1 MRTAVLAVVVLL
13 LGQGTAVPA
22 GAAAPGC
29 GPASVAVAD
38 RTLYEGTPAAG
49 EPSPAYTTFAFTV
62 SVTAAA
68 GCAPTGSVAYKTEDG
83 SPGATGPAD
92 YVPAAGQLSWTGD
105 SGSRTVAVQVV
116 KDAAREA
123 NEPFL
128 LRLFDPV
135 GLVLVDDL
143 AAGGILDDDGADG
156 PALVVSTDGG
166 KICWRVCAVG
176 VGLGLGGPA
185 KAPVTVHYR
194 TLPLG
199 TGEPAYVP
207 VKDATVTIPSGA
219 SGGSAKVELLEG
231 KPGQGESRFVLELF
245 ATSAG
250 TLGNARAE
258 VTIKP
263 GG

>member
-1 MRTAVLAVVVLL
+1 MRTAALAVVVLL
-13 LGQGTAVPA
+13 LGPGTAVPT
-22 GAAAPGC
+22 GVVAPGC

-49 EPSPAYTTFAFTV
+49 ERSPAYTTFEFTV

-68 GCAPTGSVAYKTEDG
+68 GCVPTGSVSYKTVDG
-83 SPGATGPAD
+83 SLGATSPDD
-92 YVPAAGQLSWTGD
+92 YVPAEGRLSWTGD
-105 SGSRTVAVQVV
+105 SSPRTVAVQVV
-116 KDAAREA
+116 KDAAAEP

-128 LRLFDPV
+128 LGLSDPV
-135 GLVLVDDL
+135 GLVLADDL
-143 AAGGILDDDGADG
+143 ATGGILDDDGG
-156 PALVVSTDGG
+156 VGLPVLVSTDGG
-166 KICWRVCAVG
+166 KICWQVCTVG
-176 VGLGLGGPA
+176 VALGGPA

-207 VKDATVTIPSGA
+207 VKDATVTILPGA
-219 SGGSAKVELLEG
+219 SGGSAVVKLLDA
-231 KPGQGESRFVLELF
+231 KPGQVESRFVLELF
-245 ATSAG
+245 APSAG
-250 TLGNARAE
+250 TLGNARTE

>member
-1 MRTAVLAVVVLL
+1 MRTAVLAAVVLL
-13 LGQGTAVPA
+13 LGPGTAVPT
-22 GAAAPGC
+22 GAVAPGC

-49 EPSPAYTTFAFTV
+49 ERSPAYTTFEFTV

-83 SPGATGPAD
+83 SPGATTPDD
-92 YVPAAGQLSWTGD
+92 YVPAEGRLSWTGD
-105 SGSRTVAVQVV
+105 SSSRTIAVQVV
-116 KDAAREA
+116 KDAAAEP

-128 LRLFDPV
+128 LRLSDPV
-135 GLVLVDDL
+135 GLVLADDL
-143 AAGGILDDDGADG
+143 AAGGILDDDGG
-156 PALVVSTDGG
+156 VGLPIMVSTDGG
-166 KICWRVCAVG
+166 KICWHVCTVG
-176 VGLGLGGPA
+176 VQLGGGPA

-194 TLPLG
+194 TLALG

-207 VKDATVTIPSGA
+207 VKDAMVTIPPGA
-219 SGGSAKVELLEG
+219 SGGSAVVKLLDG
-231 KPGQGESRFVLELF
+231 NPGQTESRFVLELF
-245 ATSAG
+245 APSAG
-250 TLGNARAE
+250 TLGNARTE

>member
-13 LGQGTAVPA
+13 LGLGTPAPA
-22 GAAAPGC
+22 GAVAGGC

-49 EPSPAYTTFAFTV
+49 EPGPAYTTFAFTV

-68 GCAPTGSVAYKTEDG
+68 GCAPTGSVSYKTDDV
-83 SPGATGPAD
+83 SPGASSLTD
-92 YVPAAGQLSWTGD
+92 YVPVAGRLSWSGD
-105 SGSRTVAVQVV
+105 AGPRTVAVEVV
-116 KDAAREA
+116 KDAAGEP

-128 LRLFDPV
+128 LRLSDPA
-135 GLVLVDDL
+135 GLVLADGL
-143 AAGGILDDDGADG
+143 AAGGILDDDGVGG
-156 PALVVSTDGG
+156 PAVVVSTDGG
-166 KICWRVCAVG
+166 KICWHVCTVG
-176 VGLGLGGPA
+176 VGLGGGPA

-207 VKDATVTIPSGA
+207 VKDATVTIPPGA
-219 SGGSAKVELLEG
+219 SAGSAAVELLDG
-231 KPGQGESRFVLELF
+231 NQGESRFVLELF
-245 ATSAG
+245 SPSAG
-250 TLGNARAE
+250 KLGNARAE

>member
-13 LGQGTAVPA
+13 LGLGTAVPA
-22 GAAAPGC
+22 GAVAAGC

-49 EPSPAYTTFAFTV
+49 EPGPAYTTFAFTV

-68 GCAPTGSVAYKTEDG
+68 GCAPTGSVAYQTVDG
-83 SPGATGPAD
+83 APGATSPAD
-92 YVPAAGQLSWTGD
+92 YVPVAGQLSWTGD
-105 SGSRTVAVQVV
+105 ASPRTVAVQVV
-116 KDAAREA
+116 KDAAGEP

-128 LRLFDPV
+128 LRLSDPV
-135 GLVLVDDL
+135 GLVLADDL
-143 AAGGILDDDGADG
+143 AAGGILDDDGAAG
-156 PALVVSTDGG
+156 PPVVVSTDGG
-166 KICWRVCAVG
+166 KICWRVCTVG
-176 VGLGLGGPA
+176 VRLDDPA

-207 VKDATVTIPSGA
+207 VKDATVTIPPGA
-219 SGGSAKVELLEG
+219 SAGSAAVELLEG
-231 KPGQGESRFVLELF
+231 EQGESRFVLELF
-245 ATSAG
+245 APSAG
-250 TLGNARAE
+250 KLGNARTE